1 MLNVTGM
8 SMKMIKGKQK
18 MQQGG
23 DVNSKISCII
33 AMKPYSNNLS
43 KTATKIV
50 EVEGGMDWGC

>member
-1 MLNVTGM
+1 
-8 SMKMIKGKQK
+8 

-23 DVNSKISCII
+23 DVNSKISDII
-33 AMKPYSNNLS
+33 ATKPYSNNLS